1 MTNVVNPH
9 NTLQS
14 IAASLSSASVQANA
28 TLNVP
33 GTTNQTL
40 LSLASSG
47 QLMLSSPEGSAA
59 VVAPPALGSPAIAPE
74 LQTAGP
80 STTPTA
86 PTVVANVALSGGYAG
101 S

>member
-9 NTLQS
+9 NTAQS
-14 IAASLSSASVQANA
+14 IAASLSSASIQANA

-33 GTTNQTL
+33 ATTNQTL

-47 QLMLSSPEGSAA
+47 QLSLNALEGSAA
-59 VVAPPALGSPAIAPE
+59 VVAAPALGSPPIAPD
-74 LQTAGP
+74 LQTATGGLI
-80 STTPTA
+80 PTA
-86 PTVVANVALSGGYAG
+86 PTVVANVALSGGYGG